1 MEVSLISSSIS
12 PESGESFL
20 KCFRKAKG
28 ARLVASSPMR
38 AHGRRAKMLRRRFQ
52 TSKCCVLSLWYSY

>member
-38 AHGRRAKMLRRRFQ
+38 AHGRRAKMLRRLSNF
-52 TSKCCVLSLWYSY
+52 KVLRSESLV